1 MTKKT
6 RHFVFR
12 IIDHEMFV
20 VSIWAI
26 VRVCACVFFLS
37 LNVVGVKTAKCL
49 PRLTLRLRYSMV

>member
-12 IIDHEMFV
+12 IIDHEMFF

-26 VRVCACVFFLS
+26 VRVCVRFFLS